1 MLVLIALAKLAAITY
16 LESLRVELQTDG
28 INVMT
33 IAPGY
38 IRTPMTDIN
47 DYKMPFLMDA
57 DVFARKCIKEI
68 DHKRP
73 FIIIPWQMGLVVR
86 LMRFI
91 PPALWDWLARKAPHK
106 ERTDW
111 DWL

>member
-1 MLVLIALAKLAAITY
+1 MQAT
-16 LESLRVELQTDG
+16 G
-28 INVMT
+28 IGVTT

-38 IRTPMTDIN
+38 IRTPMTEIN

-57 DVFARKCIKEI
+57 DVFAKKCIAAIE
-68 DHKRP
+68 HKRR
-73 FIIIPWQMGLVVR
+73 FIVIPWQMGWVAR

-91 PPALWDWLARKAPHK
+91 PPALWDWLTRKAPHK
-106 ERTDW
+106 ERTEW